1 MAKPQD
7 INEPFSDELLSI
19 LGDGADPAPSET
31 VETQQEAIEG
41 GSEASEQE
49 MVDDTTEDTANE
61 DDGDAN
67 NGLHTDGDSA
77 NTSEGDVV
85 GDDPYEK
92 RYKDLQ
98 SFSTKQAEELR
109 AQMQQQQALI
119 NELLLKTNAPQEQT
133 QQAVDTRINDKQL
146 SEGIASNPEDSL
158 AWVVHNRPDLVSKA
172 IGMIRQHHGDEM
184 AIQAA
189 TDYQIFTAQQQAM
202 QLQQYQQ
209 QLEEQRLQA
218 EMPQVIQSGIHTIL
232 DQVAEH
238 YGDDFT
244 RLAPRL
250 NEALSGLTTI
260 DDPSPEGIRNL
271 VERHFLAIMKEDLVN
286 KRIEQSKKPRKLEA
300 GESVDA
306 GTPGQAPT
314 PTGDDELVDEL
325 VKAHKAGQYK

>member
-19 LGDGADPAPSET
+19 LGDGGESTPSEV
-31 VETQQEAIEG
+31 VETQEAAIED
-41 GSEASEQE
+41 GSEASEQ
-49 MVDDTTEDTANE
+49 VTEDDIEVDEDSRENQG
-61 DDGDAN
+61 DDGLD
-67 NGLHTDGDSA
+67 TDGGSSDNSD
-77 NTSEGDVV
+77 GDVV

-119 NELLLKTNAPQEQT
+119 NELLLKSNAPQEQQ

-146 SEGIASNPEDSL
+146 SDGIASNPEDSL

-218 EMPQVIQSGIHTIL
+218 EMPQVIQTGIHSIL
-232 DQVAEH
+232 DQVSQH
-238 YGDDFT
+238 YGDDFK

-250 NEALSGLTTI
+250 NEELSKLQTI
-260 DDPSPEGIRNL
+260 DDPCPEGIRNL

-314 PTGDDELVDEL
+314 PSGDDELVDEL
-325 VKAHKAGQYK
+325 VKAHRAGQYK